1 MILVEIIVIGL
12 HLARRRWLLHRAI
25 AHGAKARRAWARYQ
39 RASRV
44 ADRALD
50 ATERAYGLKA
60 GPGWRVPNVA
70 ARSA

>member
-12 HLARRRWLLHRAI
+12 HMVRRRWLLHRAI

-39 RASRV
+39 RASRA

-50 ATERAYGLKA
+50 ATEQAYGLKSS
-60 GPGWRVPNVA
+60 PGWRVPNIRAV
-70 ARSA
+70 